1 MHFTIY
7 KDKADAWRW
16 TLYADNN
23 RKIADSG
30 EGYVHKAG
38 AEWGVNL
45 VMGTTKSTPIKYQD

>member
-7 KDKADAWRW
+7 RDAANAWRW

-30 EGYVHKAG
+30 EGYVEKAG
-38 AEWGVNL
+38 GR
-45 VMGTTKSTPIKYQD
+45 MGR